1 MPVYKTITVDPGTKV
16 LIWKIEEPYEQLLEN
31 LILTDNCTRR
41 VNGMKSDIHRRGFL
55 SVRHLLQAFGYTAH
69 DLYYDAE
76 GKPHLTD
83 GSFISITHSFQF
95 ASVVISTKNVGIDI
109 EMQRNKIIRIADK
122 FTTVDDYSTIT
133 NTNLLVAKLTKVW
146 CAKEALYKMY
156 ATPGLSF
163 LQHIYIA
170 DFEPDALT
178 TTGVIT
184 YNGKTSMYTI
194 TFLTF
199 EGFTCAYAQPE

>member
-31 LILTDNCTRR
+31 LILTDNCMRR

-109 EMQRNKIIRIADK
+109 EM
-122 FTTVDDYSTIT
+122 
-133 NTNLLVAKLTKVW
+133 
-146 CAKEALYKMY
+146 
-156 ATPGLSF
+156 
-163 LQHIYIA
+163 
-170 DFEPDALT
+170 
-178 TTGVIT
+178 
-184 YNGKTSMYTI
+184 
-194 TFLTF
+194 
-199 EGFTCAYAQPE
+199 